1 MIIMENSD
9 YRNITLSTKVCAR
22 QKAEYVKIAAQNGIS
37 MSEWVACTIESN
49 KNKYGTEGDPTK
61 RELALEKEIDT
72 VKKQNVR
79 LAKDRE
85 SADYRVSL
93 DMKRADKAIE
103 ERDEIRYQL
112 KEKIVENDKLK
123 NKIENHKPKF
133 EEINDEKGFFGVFV
147 SILGAI
153 ALGSMIMKD

>member
-1 MIIMENSD
+1 
-9 YRNITLSTKVCAR
+9 
-22 QKAEYVKIAAQNGIS
+22 
-37 MSEWVACTIESN
+37 MSEWLACIIESN
-49 KNKYGTEGDPTK
+49 KNKYGKEGDPTK
-61 RELALEKEIDT
+61 RELTLEKEIDT

-112 KEKIVENDKLK
+112 KEKIVENDMLK
-123 NKIENHKPKF
+123 NKIEKHKPKF
-133 EEINDEKGFFGVFV
+133 EEINDEKSFFGVFV

-153 ALGSMIMKD
+153 TLGSIIMKD

>member
-1 MIIMENSD
+1 MENND

-22 QKAEYVKIAAQNGIS
+22 QKAEYVKLANQNGVS
-37 MSEWVACTIESN
+37 VSEWVACTIESN
-49 KNKYGTEGDPTK
+49 KNKYGKEGDPTK

-123 NKIENHKPKF
+123 INLDKHKPKF
-133 EEINDEKGFFGVFV
+133 EEINDEKSFFGVFV
-147 SILGAI
+147 AILGAI
-153 ALGSMIMKD
+153 AFGRMIMKD

>member
-1 MIIMENSD
+1 MIIMENND

-22 QKAEYVKIAAQNGIS
+22 QKAEYVKLANQNGVS
-37 MSEWVACTIESN
+37 VSEWVACTIESN
-49 KNKYGTEGDPTK
+49 KNKYGKEGDPTK
-61 RELALEKEIDT
+61 RELSLEKEIDT

-123 NKIENHKPKF
+123 INLDKHKPKF
-133 EEINDEKGFFGVFV
+133 EEINDEKSFFGVFV
-147 SILGAI
+147 AILGSI
-153 ALGSMIMKD
+153 AFGTMIMKD

>member
-1 MIIMENSD
+1 MENND

-22 QKAEYVKIAAQNGIS
+22 QKAEYVKLANQNGVS
-37 MSEWVACTIESN
+37 VSEWVACTIESN
-49 KNKYGTEGDPTK
+49 KNKYGKEGDPTK

-123 NKIENHKPKF
+123 INLDKHKPKF
-133 EEINDEKGFFGVFV
+133 EEINDEKSFFGVFV
-147 SILGAI
+147 AILGSI
-153 ALGSMIMKD
+153 AFGTMIMKD

>member
-1 MIIMENSD
+1 MENND

-22 QKAEYVKIAAQNGIS
+22 QKAEYVKLATENGIS
-37 MSEWVACTIESN
+37 VSEWVACTVESN
-49 KNKYGTEGDPTK
+49 KNKYGKEGDPTK

-72 VKKQNVR
+72 VKKQNIR

-85 SADYRVSL
+85 SSDYRVSL

-123 NKIENHKPKF
+123 INLDKHKPKF
-133 EEINDEKGFFGVFV
+133 EEINDEKSFFGVFV
-147 SILGAI
+147 AILGSI
-153 ALGSMIMKD
+153 AFGTMIMKD

>member
-1 MIIMENSD
+1 MIIMENND

-22 QKAEYVKIAAQNGIS
+22 QKAEYVKLANQNGVS
-37 MSEWVACTIESN
+37 VSEWVACTIESN
-49 KNKYGTEGDPTK
+49 KNKYGKEGDPTK

-123 NKIENHKPKF
+123 INLDKHKPKF
-133 EEINDEKGFFGVFV
+133 EEINDEKSFFGVFV
-147 SILGAI
+147 AILGSI
-153 ALGSMIMKD
+153 AFGTMIMKD

>member
-1 MIIMENSD
+1 MMTNND
-9 YRNITLSTKVCAR
+9 YRNMTLRTKVSAR
-22 QKAEYVKIAAQNGIS
+22 QKSEYVKLASQNGIS
-37 MSEWVACTIESN
+37 VSEWVACLIESN
-49 KNKYGTEGDPTK
+49 KNKYGKEGDPTK
-61 RELALEKEIDT
+61 RELTLEKEIDT

-93 DMKRADKAIE
+93 EMKRADKAIN

-112 KEKIVENDKLK
+112 KEKIVENDMLK
-123 NKIENHKPKF
+123 NKIEKHKPKF

>member
-1 MIIMENSD
+1 MMTNND
-9 YRNITLSTKVCAR
+9 YRNMTLSTKVSAR
-22 QKAEYVKIAAQNGIS
+22 QKSEYVKLASQNGIS
-37 MSEWVACTIESN
+37 VSEWVACIIESN
-49 KNKYGTEGDPTK
+49 KNKYGKEGDPTK
-61 RELALEKEIDT
+61 REIELEKEIESIR
-72 VKKQNVR
+72 KKNVR
-79 LAKDRE
+79 LKKDRE

-93 DMKRADKAIE
+93 EMKRADKAVN

-112 KEKIVENDKLK
+112 KEKIVENDMLK
-123 NKIENHKPKF
+123 NKIEKHKPKF

>member
-1 MIIMENSD
+1 MMTNND
-9 YRNITLSTKVCAR
+9 YRNMTLSTKVSAR
-22 QKAEYVKIAAQNGIS
+22 QKSEYVKLASQNGIS
-37 MSEWVACTIESN
+37 VSEWVACIIESN
-49 KNKYGTEGDPTK
+49 KNKYGKEGDPTK
-61 RELALEKEIDT
+61 REIELEKEIESIR
-72 VKKQNVR
+72 KKNVR
-79 LAKDRE
+79 LKKDRE

-93 DMKRADKAIE
+93 EMKRADKAVN

-123 NKIENHKPKF
+123 NKIENHNPKF

>member
-1 MIIMENSD
+1 
-9 YRNITLSTKVCAR
+9 
-22 QKAEYVKIAAQNGIS
+22 
-37 MSEWVACTIESN
+37 MSEWLACIIESN
-49 KNKYGTEGDPTK
+49 KNKYGKEGDPTK
-61 RELALEKEIDT
+61 RELTLEKEIDT

-112 KEKIVENDKLK
+112 KEKIVENDMLK
-123 NKIENHKPKF
+123 NKIEKHKPKF